1 MAKKR
6 KRAFTITEL
15 VIVIAVV
22 AILAAVLIPTFA
34 NIINKA
40 NESADT
46 QLVRNLN
53 TALAASTEK
62 HETMQSALDA
72 AAESGFDVA
81 KINAKVSE
89 NEILWDSENDV
100 FCYYND
106 GKIEYVPDSASEP
119 ASEGEYYRLWTIS
132 DTIDSRFST
141 YYTGSDVTIETT
153 KGFDAG
159 KNMSILSISYS
170 NSGSAQD
177 VVIRT
182 LGDECTLTVDAP
194 NDTVSHYGFVKEV
207 TVENI
212 SATDC
217 YHEFGTASAMYL
229 QEGAKKVVIENTGIV
244 FNLKSKPAGVD
255 FSNSGTIIAS
265 EVADVQGSGSYAI
278 ATPEKLAMFRD
289 AVNAGTSFAGV
300 TVELTA
306 DIALSGAWK
315 PIGIGSREQSK
326 SDLPYKGTA
335 FKGIFDGQNHT
346 ISGLT
351 NVGYDDFMTYFAQKH
366 NAETFCYGLFGIVDG
381 ATIKNLNLTNVSIN
395 TESVTFEQNG
405 AVKTAQGDSIGA
417 IIGFSAGSLT
427 LENCTVSG
435 SVIGFDAVGGL
446 IGRAYDQN
454 NDGTVKTLR
463 IANCTNNALVQG
475 DIKVAG
481 IVGYIGSTLKVAG
494 TQQVTITGC
503 TNNGR
508 IVGNASADS
517 YTFGIAG
524 FGFNDPAN
532 TTLNMNYVI
541 TDNTNNGTIENTANR
556 KMAAYIAGGCAHNAN
571 EGDSYTYSGNVST
584 VSQQLAGKD
593 LVLVV
598 ATQTDITSTGYI
610 EANGTSYPA
619 N

>member
-1 MAKKR
+1 MHA
-6 KRAFTITEL
+6 
-15 VIVIAVV
+15 
-22 AILAAVLIPTFA
+22 P
-34 NIINKA
+34 
-40 NESADT
+40 
-46 QLVRNLN
+46 
-53 TALAASTEK
+53 
-62 HETMQSALDA
+62 
-72 AAESGFDVA
+72 
-81 KINAKVSE
+81 
-89 NEILWDSENDV
+89 
-100 FCYYND
+100 
-106 GKIEYVPDSASEP
+106 
-119 ASEGEYYRLWTIS
+119 
-132 DTIDSRFST
+132 
-141 YYTGSDVTIETT
+141 
-153 KGFDAG
+153 
-159 KNMSILSISYS
+159 
-170 NSGSAQD
+170 
-177 VVIRT
+177 
-182 LGDECTLTVDAP
+182 VDAP

-508 IVGNASADS
+508 IVGNASATS

-598 ATQTDITSTGYI
+598 ATQTDITSAGYI